1 MYTYI
6 KSIEN
11 ILYKKHKCKIYY
23 IYRITNLVNGNIYIG
38 KHIQNNYKIDKYLGS
53 GNLIRKAIKKY
64 GSLNFK
70 KEILSYHSND
80 KDLSTAEAQAITE
93 SMVLD
98 PMYYNLK
105 PGGTGFSHG
114 DYNPN
119 KNCTYIIN
127 ENNEIVKIH
136 ISEYDATIHKHAI
149 ANDNNGMFNKVIVK
163 NSDGNKL
170 VVDKN
175 NIPTGYKFHLSGY
188 ERDNEYKLKMS
199 IACSGEKNGMY
210 GKSHSDKTKQKIR
223 ERHARKIIIGDT
235 VYDSINVASK
245 ILNTTP
251 KYVRYRVESNKEK
264 FKEWRYI

>member
-23 IYRITNLVNGNIYIG
+23 IYRITNFINGKIYIG

-53 GNLIRKAIKKY
+53 GNLIKAAVKKY
-64 GSLNFK
+64 GNVNFK
-70 KEILSYHSND
+70 KEILSYHSNEA
-80 KDLSTAEAQAITE
+80 DLSKAESLAITE

-114 DYNPN
+114 NYNPN

-127 ENNEIVKIH
+127 EKNEIIKIH
-136 ISEYDATIHKHAI
+136 VDEYDPSVHKHAI
-149 ANDNNGMFNKVIVK
+149 MNDNNGMYNKVIVK
-163 NSDGNKL
+163 NDNGDKL
-170 VVDKN
+170 IVDKN
-175 NIPTGYKFHLSGY
+175 NIPDGYKFHLSAY
-188 ERDNEYKLKMS
+188 KRSDEYKQKMS

-210 GKSHSDKTKQKIR
+210 GKKQSDKMKEMVRKKVYIEGTIYNSRKEAAELLNIKNANLITKR
-223 ERHARKIIIGDT
+223 C
-235 VYDSINVASK
+235 NSK
-245 ILNTTP
+245 S
-251 KYVRYRVESNKEK
+251 KK
-264 FKEWRYI
+264 FKEWYYL